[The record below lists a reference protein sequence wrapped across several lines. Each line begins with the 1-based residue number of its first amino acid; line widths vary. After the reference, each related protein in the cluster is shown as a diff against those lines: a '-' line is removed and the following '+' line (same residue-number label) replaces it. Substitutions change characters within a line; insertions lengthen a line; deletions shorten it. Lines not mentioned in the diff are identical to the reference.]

1 MKSVA
6 VLHNI
11 RSVLNVG
18 AIFRTCD
25 AAGISKIYLTG
36 YTPTPLDRFGRARAD
51 LAKAALGAE
60 KTVTWEQFGEIGE
73 VLEILKKEKYKVV
86 AIEQS
91 SMAVDYKKVAEKIS
105 GQNFAGVAFVAGN
118 EVDGLSPEILKKCDI
133 VAEIPM
139 KGDKESLN
147 VATAFGIGVFRILN
161 I

>member
-25 AAGISKIYLTG
+25 AVGISKIYLTG

-60 KTVTWEQFGEIGE
+60 KTVAWEQFGEITDA
-73 VLEILKKEKYKVV
+73 LKILKKEKYKIV

-91 SMAVDYKKVAEKIS
+91 PEAMDYKKVAEKIS
-105 GQNFAGVAFVAGN
+105 GEDLAFVVGN
-118 EVDGLSPEILKKCDI
+118 EVDGLSEEILKKCDI

-139 KGDKESLN
+139 KGNKESLN
-147 VATAFGIGVFRILN
+147 VATAFGVAVFRILN

>member
-6 VLHNI
+6 ILHNI

-25 AAGISKIYLTG
+25 ASGIVKIYLTG

-60 KTVTWEQFGEIGE
+60 KTVAWEQFGEIDE
-73 VLEILKKEKYKVV
+73 VLEILKKQKYKILGV
-86 AIEQS
+86 EQS
-91 SMAVDYKKVAEKIS
+91 PDAVDYKKVSEKIS
-105 GQNFAGVAFVAGN
+105 GGNIAFVVGN
-118 EVDGLSPEILKKCDI
+118 EVDGLSSEILKKCDI

-147 VATAFGIGVFRILN
+147 VATAFGIAVFRILN